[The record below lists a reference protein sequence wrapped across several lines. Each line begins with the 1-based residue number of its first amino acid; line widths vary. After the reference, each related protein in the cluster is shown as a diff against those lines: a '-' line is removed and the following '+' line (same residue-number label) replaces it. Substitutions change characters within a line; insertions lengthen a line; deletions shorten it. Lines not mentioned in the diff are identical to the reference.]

1 MIKATLEHGP
11 LTLQK
16 VKVNTLCRMHG
27 PDHPSSQSEHPL
39 RTGGNV
45 NSGFGNLT
53 DVHLLVAQATS
64 SKWSFADAAQNL
76 FTHRMSG
83 TPFQND

>member
-16 VKVNTLCRMHG
+16 VKVNTLCRMNG
-27 PDHPSSQSEHPL
+27 PAQAHPSSQSEHPL

-64 SKWSFADAAQNL
+64 SK
-76 FTHRMSG
+76 
-83 TPFQND
+83 